1 MGHGTSETPS
11 GPLDPGAISDMA
23 QTLHALGTPSRLGM
37 LLQLRQG
44 PCTVGQLATGVGME
58 QSAVSHQL
66 RILRHLRLIVGDRDG
81 KRVRYR
87 LFDDH
92 VAALLDQATYHL
104 EHLRLGTVDTAAAPD
119 DADEPARLVGFE
131 NAYRS

>member
-1 MGHGTSETPS
+1 MGHGTSETS
-11 GPLDPGAISDMA
+11 GPLDADAISDMA

-37 LLQLRQG
+37 LLQLREG
-44 PCTVGQLATGVGME
+44 PCTVGELATSVGME

-87 LFDDH
+87 LFDNH
-92 VAALLDQATYHL
+92 VAALLDQATHHL
-104 EHLRLGTVDTAAAPD
+104 EHLRLGTVDTAAPGEDEEAAPFTG
-119 DADEPARLVGFE
+119 LE
-131 NAYRS
+131 NAYRA